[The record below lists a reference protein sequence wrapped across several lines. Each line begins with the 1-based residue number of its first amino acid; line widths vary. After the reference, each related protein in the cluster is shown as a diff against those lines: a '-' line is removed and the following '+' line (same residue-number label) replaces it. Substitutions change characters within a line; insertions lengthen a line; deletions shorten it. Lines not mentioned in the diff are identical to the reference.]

1 MNRFASNKLNSGSS
15 FIHENAF
22 STSSF
27 DEIDENA
34 CDSKL
39 TSFNPSE
46 FLIPGWKGEGLIT
59 TFAIVIKNTLSNLT
73 VDALS
78 LFKKSCSS
86 SKLMKLQT
94 YNEFMLFA
102 EYEKI
107 DQSLLVVQNDFWT
120 HMQDESSPLKK
131 HLDDFI
137 RIHCFRAVA
146 IYLFRIK
153 FILDLSKEK
162 DLEVT
167 EDILLNPLWFL
178 GKIFKKDSSTELFC
192 DSLQINQYSWYR
204 PSSEYKESLL
214 KLKEAFENITLTELI
229 KLIST
234 SKDDQIYS
242 VRNYSHSLSHQT
254 FGLFVNELLIK
265 IPKWLTSTPLEK
277 NINSKNICML
287 PKTINTRFIGN
298 HISSFAHSHW
308 LAQETNV
315 KISHWNNLICPEFDG
330 HLFIDGQF
338 LKICQELQFLSFL
351 TRVAVEHKYEIIP
364 FICKIMREKY
374 QNTID
379 EKTDYQ
385 ASFFNLGNLENSEA
399 LYDRIVLN
407 LTELPKTNP
416 HHYLI
421 QQVQAQKNTMKKDG
435 VIFVFTNQKLFVPS
449 HSERVEQLLKEFKV
463 ECCFNLEVLKGKG
476 EIANFIYVLTKRPAP
491 NTYHKHLFEVNKKI
505 KETCLSFEFK
515 GNLSRFNKFN
525 KLVEEFRRFIDN
537 KNPVTTP
544 IYINEIESDIS
555 FEFHQDAINEGK
567 LVSSVSSKEN
577 GHIPH
582 PSFFKNLTKS
592 CTTLESFFHI
602 DLISHDDFV
611 SSNRNVASELLG
623 LKISPE
629 KQFPLLLIINQT
641 DMMNVKI
648 ELTTSDSYRA
658 KLEQYGTAFFYY
670 FGLIPKNQIIN
681 LNVFREFFTSI
692 LGHQIIQLQLSD
704 GPSKLR
710 AKLKSLMIPNF
721 FAKTFMMPLEL
732 KQHFALLDYDINE
745 LKKHHPKELLERFE
759 KTQSIFESQSEIYPW
774 HILGLLSHFKL
785 QLLATL
791 EDFESNKPNSLNF
804 SNPLISEALVKLK
817 TELIY
822 PNNPDIYIDYKIKTH
837 LELNLPL
844 TAVQIKTED
853 EESILILKNQDTDI
867 LHLHSTATMNHFIKF
882 LLQNAI
888 GAKISD
894 ILLNLKVPNNNDLKL
909 VTNNLEEFIASKNLL
924 LEHSENLISKL
935 LRTQIS
941 K

>member
-1 MNRFASNKLNSGSS
+1 MDRFASSKLNSGSS
-15 FIHENAF
+15 FDLENAF
-22 STSSF
+22 SISSF
-27 DEIDENA
+27 DE
-34 CDSKL
+34 
-39 TSFNPSE
+39 TSTNTSSSPLAPFNPSE

-59 TFAIVIKNTLSNLT
+59 TFAIVIKNSLGQLSI
-73 VDALS
+73 DALA

-107 DQSLLVVQNDFWT
+107 DKSILVLQSDFWS

-162 DLEVT
+162 NLEVT
-167 EDILLNPLWFL
+167 EDILLNPLSFL

-214 KLKEAFENITLTELI
+214 KLKDAFGNITLTELI

-234 SKDDQIYS
+234 PKDDQIYS
-242 VRNYSHSLSHQT
+242 VHNYSHSLSHHT

-265 IPKWLTSTPLEK
+265 IPKWLQSGSLDK
-277 NINSKNICML
+277 NISSKNICML
-287 PKTINTRFIGN
+287 PKTINTRFMGN
-298 HISSFAHSHW
+298 HVSSFALSHW

-315 KISHWNNLICPEFDG
+315 KISQWSNLICPEFDG
-330 HLFIDGQF
+330 HQFIDGQF

-374 QNTID
+374 QNTLED
-379 EKTDYQ
+379 KTDYQ
-385 ASFFNLGNLENSEA
+385 ASFFNLGNLENSETFF
-399 LYDRIVLN
+399 DRIVLN
-407 LTELPKTNP
+407 LTDLPKTNP

-421 QQVQAQKNTMKKDG
+421 QQIQAQKNTMKKDG

-476 EIANFIYVLTKRPAP
+476 EIANFIYVLTKRAAP
-491 NTYHKHLFEVNKKI
+491 DNFHKHLFEVNKKI
-505 KETCLSFEFK
+505 KESCFSFEFK

-525 KLVEEFRRFIDN
+525 KLVEEFRRFIHN

-602 DLISHDDFV
+602 DLISHDEFV

-658 KLEQYGTAFFYY
+658 KLEQNGTAFFYY

-681 LNVFREFFTSI
+681 LNVFREFFTSV

-704 GPSKLR
+704 GPSKLK

-721 FAKTFMMPLEL
+721 FAKTSMMPSEV
-732 KQHFALLDYDINE
+732 KQHFSIFNYDSKE
-745 LKKHHPKELLERFE
+745 LKNHHPKVLLERFE
-759 KTQSIFESQSEIYPW
+759 KTLSVFEDQHEIYPW
-774 HILGLLSHFKL
+774 HLLGLLSHFKL

-791 EDFESNKPNSLNF
+791 EDFESNKPNTLNF

-817 TELIY
+817 TEAVY

-844 TAVQIKTED
+844 TSVQIKTE
-853 EESILILKNQDTDI
+853 EEASVLILKNKDTDI
-867 LHLHSTATMNHFIKF
+867 IHFHSTNLMNHFIKF
-882 LLQNAI
+882 VLQNATGI
-888 GAKISD
+888 KISD
-894 ILLNLKVPNNNDLKL
+894 ILLNLKIPSNNDLKL
-909 VTNNLEEFIASKNLL
+909 VTTNLEEIIASKNLL
-924 LEHSENLISKL
+924 LNHSENLISKL
-935 LRTQIS
+935 LRKQLS